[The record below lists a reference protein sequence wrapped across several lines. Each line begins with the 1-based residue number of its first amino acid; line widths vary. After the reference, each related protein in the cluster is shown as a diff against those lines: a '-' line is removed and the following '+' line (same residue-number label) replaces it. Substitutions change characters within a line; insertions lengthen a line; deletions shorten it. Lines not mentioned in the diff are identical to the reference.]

1 MLLPWLNYLTFRKTM
16 AKVYRAIDSIST
28 SAKIRAKRIAAA
40 APGLRAPLSA
50 AQVLEV
56 IRIPAPLK

>member
-1 MLLPWLNYLTFRKTM
+1 MSGQVDVNWSAPLFG
-16 AKVYRAIDSIST
+16 ID
-28 SAKIRAKRIAAA
+28 A
-40 APGLRAPLSA
+40 APDKVSGLNTLMQDGVTFKYLREPLSA